1 MRPMPVQYITRE
13 MIARV
18 KGPQSLLRMTLTD
31 GEWERRAARL
41 LVSWF
46 VLLVSCVGALLFLGG
61 VR

>member
-13 MIARV
+13 MIARLA
-18 KGPQSLLRMTLTD
+18 GPQSLLRMTLTD

-41 LVSWF
+41 LVSSF
-46 VLLVSCVGALLFLGG
+46 MFLVSCVGVLLFLGG